1 MRKFSNKINLIH
13 PPIVKYLKIKNKK
26 ITVTKKKN
34 MNEPRKKSNFWTIL
48 MIALAVLGVSL
59 ISWIILSDGIG
70 GINNVA
76 VIEIKGIIT
85 GDKSS
90 TLIGTPTT
98 SSKETAELIKKAD
111 ENLFIKAILVEIN
124 SPGGS
129 AVASAEISDAL
140 KKTEK
145 PVIAVIRE
153 IGASGGYWIASSTDK
168 IFAHKLS
175 MTGSIGVIGSYL
187 EFAGLM
193 DRYNIT
199 YRRLVAGKY
208 KDTGSPYKEM
218 TGEEEMLYQEKLDM
232 LHDAFIEEVAANR
245 KLEKA
250 MVKKLA
256 HGFIFLGTE
265 AKEAGLIDEFGGIDE
280 AKEYLEKELGIT
292 ARLTTYKRKTG
303 LINLFSEALAQQ
315 LYRIGLGVG
324 EGLFNSAKANSYMQP
339 AMT

>member
-1 MRKFSNKINLIH
+1 MA
-13 PPIVKYLKIKNKK
+13 
-26 ITVTKKKN
+26 KKKN
-34 MNEPRKKSNFWTIL
+34 LVEPRKKGSFWLIL
-48 MIALAVLGVSL
+48 MVVLAVLGIFL
-59 ISWIILSDGIG
+59 ILLIILSDGVG
-70 GINNVA
+70 GVNNVA
-76 VIEIKGIIT
+76 VIGIKGIIT

-90 TLIGTPTT
+90 VLLGTPTT
-98 SSKETAELIKKAD
+98 SAKETVELIKKAD
-111 ENLFIKAILVEIN
+111 ESLFIKAILVEIN

-145 PVIAVIRE
+145 PVVAVIRE
-153 IGASGGYWIASSTDK
+153 MGASGGYWIASSADK

-175 MTGSIGVIGSYL
+175 MSGSIGVIGSYL

-193 DRYNIT
+193 DKYNIT

-208 KDTGSPYKEM
+208 KDAGSPYKEM

-256 HGFIFLGTE
+256 HGFIFLGSE
-265 AKEAGLIDEFGGIDE
+265 AKEAGLIDEFGGMDE

-292 ARLTTYKRKTG
+292 ARLATYKRKAG
-303 LINLFSEALAQQ
+303 LINLFSESLAQQ
-315 LYRIGLGVG
+315 LYKIGLGVG